1 MIKKRM
7 ISNSNVLILVDGATD
22 VPFTVTSPDRSGYP
36 FLFCDCAR
44 NATDLLNKKDS
55 SAEPE

>member
-7 ISNSNVLILVDGATD
+7 ISNSNVHNLVDGETD
-22 VPFTVTSPDRSGYP
+22 VPYTLTSPDRSGYP
-36 FLFCDCAR
+36 FLFYE
-44 NATDLLNKKDS
+44 NASAYLDFINKKDS